1 MILFFKIRAA
11 VINMSMKLY
20 RENIELYSFVL
31 PSKVGP
37 NPPRVHNLE
46 IVPLLTKMALE

>member
-11 VINMSMKLY
+11 VTNMSLSVKLY

-37 NPPRVHNLE
+37 IPPQFRNS
-46 IVPLLTKMALE
+46 PPPD